1 MLAFVVLILSSAS
14 ATILIGDAVL
24 GGKIFQLAKSKANVD
39 LRTALQIWEGRL
51 FSMRHV
57 LEVASLVGS
66 NPHALPE
73 NNAILT
79 TLMNQGLFDFVG
91 VADRDGAILAH
102 APALP
107 GDLTVPRSFDVV
119 TRALETNRPL
129 VFPSLVPVGDVIR
142 QVPNLSGTLDPFR
155 GLGEILVV
163 LAAAP
168 LHNKED
174 EFVGSLFGGHV
185 VNGSTDLVNRMVEA
199 AFEGHRCADP
209 PCAAATFFQHGT
221 RVATS
226 HPGLHRNDG
235 YYIPLMTTADPEVI
249 HRVLESGETYVGL
262 AKVVGQDFYT
272 AYSAIQDS
280 KERVIGMLG
289 IGTVEQEYRDAR
301 KRTTLLFAAL
311 IAGGMSFGFLMT
323 YIFSVWLVRPIAEL
337 AQGMSRVAEG
347 DLDYK
352 VHIESADELRRLARA
367 FNTMVKAVKDRDQKL
382 REMTENRL
390 SVVEKQISIG
400 RLAAGVAH
408 EINNPLTAVLS
419 LSSLMLRHSPKEDA
433 RREDLEI
440 IVAETT
446 RCREIVSALLDF
458 AREKPST
465 KIVVDV
471 NQVVRDT
478 LALANKYPSLG
489 RVQIDFAPLG
499 EPVNV
504 LGDPTEL
511 QQVFT
516 NLILNAAEATEER
529 QEGLVSIRVFAGAG
543 ENSVHVRIRDNG
555 KGIPGEHIDRVFEP
569 FFTTK
574 GKSKGTGLG
583 LSVSLGIVQKHNGV
597 IEVESEEGKGTTVTV
612 ILPVLTDEDPRPA
625 LSR

>member
-1 MLAFVVLILSSAS
+1 MS
-14 ATILIGDAVL
+14 
-24 GGKIFQLAKSKANVD
+24 
-39 LRTALQIWEGRL
+39 
-51 FSMRHV
+51 
-57 LEVASLVGS
+57 
-66 NPHALPE
+66 
-73 NNAILT
+73 
-79 TLMNQGLFDFVG
+79 
-91 VADRDGAILAH
+91 
-102 APALP
+102 
-107 GDLTVPRSFDVV
+107 
-119 TRALETNRPL
+119 
-129 VFPSLVPVGDVIR
+129 
-142 QVPNLSGTLDPFR
+142 
-155 GLGEILVV
+155 
-163 LAAAP
+163 
-168 LHNKED
+168 
-174 EFVGSLFGGHV
+174 
-185 VNGSTDLVNRMVEA
+185 
-199 AFEGHRCADP
+199 
-209 PCAAATFFQHGT
+209 
-221 RVATS
+221 
-226 HPGLHRNDG
+226 
-235 YYIPLMTTADPEVI
+235 TADPEVI
-249 HRVLESGETYVGL
+249 DRVLERGETYVGL

-272 AYSAIQDS
+272 AYSPIQDS

-337 AQGMSRVAEG
+337 ARGMSRVAEG

-390 SVVEKQISIG
+390 SVVEKQIAIG

-529 QEGLVSIRVFAGAG
+529 QEGLVSIRVFGGAA

-555 KGIPGEHIDRVFEP
+555 KGIPKEHIDRIFEP

-597 IEVESEEGKGTTVTV
+597 IEVESEKDKGTTVTV
-612 ILPVLTDEDPRPA
+612 ILPVLTDDDPGPA
-625 LSR
+625 VA